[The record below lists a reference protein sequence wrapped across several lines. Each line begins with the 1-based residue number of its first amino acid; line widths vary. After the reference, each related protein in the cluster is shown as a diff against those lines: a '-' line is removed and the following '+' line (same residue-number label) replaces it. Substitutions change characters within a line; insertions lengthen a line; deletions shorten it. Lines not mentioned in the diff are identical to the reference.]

1 MQPNKSRADEQVKN
15 QKAIGSDEME
25 QVREPMEDQE
35 YRRCAK
41 ARLIAQMQRGY
52 SYQAAIALSE
62 IPVSQSTAYR
72 LSQAVR
78 KRGEVAL
85 QDGRHG
91 HPIKLRGAARAFL
104 EEQCRQAPQ
113 TPSSAIQALLRERFD
128 LSVSISQINRV
139 RAALGVSNRRKR
151 QQQEKKLQRGACFSS
166 ARVAGRCKRVG
177 DLGEA
182 IMQFEAGGT

>member
-1 MQPNKSRADEQVKN
+1 
-15 QKAIGSDEME
+15 ME

-78 KRGEVAL
+78 KRG
-85 QDGRHG
+85 GG
-91 HPIKLRGAARAFL
+91 GIARWTA
-104 EEQCRQAPQ
+104 RSSHQAPW
-113 TPSSAIQALLRERFD
+113 SST
-128 LSVSISQINRV
+128 SIS
-139 RAALGVSNRRKR
+139 
-151 QQQEKKLQRGACFSS
+151 
-166 ARVAGRCKRVG
+166 
-177 DLGEA
+177 
-182 IMQFEAGGT
+182 